1 MLKIILTI
9 LAGLYAL
16 SPVDFLPESLIG
28 WLGWIDDIVILYLL
42 WRFFYAPGGPSRR
55 PQGPDRQYRD
65 QSDGGSP
72 GENAAGNAVG
82 NEKQK
87 DPYEVL
93 GIARNASPEEIKRAY
108 KHLVS
113 QYHPDKVHHLAG
125 EFRELAEKR
134 FKEIQAAYEA
144 LDRR

>member
-9 LAGLYAL
+9 LAVLYAL
-16 SPVDFLPESLIG
+16 SPFDVLPEALIG
-28 WLGWIDDIVILYLL
+28 WLGWIDDIGILYLL
-42 WRFFYAPGGPSRR
+42 WWFFYSPGRPSGPY
-55 PQGPDRQYRD
+55 RQYRAQNGD
-65 QSDGGSP
+65 GSP
-72 GENAAGNAVG
+72 GENATVNAAEE
-82 NEKQK
+82 EKQK

-93 GIARNASPEEIKRAY
+93 GIARNASQEEIKRAY

-144 LDRR
+144 LDCR